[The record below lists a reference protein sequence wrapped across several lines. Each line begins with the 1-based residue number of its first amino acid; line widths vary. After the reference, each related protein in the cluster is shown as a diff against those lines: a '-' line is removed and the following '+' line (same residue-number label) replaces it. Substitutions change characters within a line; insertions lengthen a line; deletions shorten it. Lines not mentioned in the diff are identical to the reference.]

1 MKIQSI
7 LTLAATAA
15 FIASASA
22 STSVTWFGPS
32 SAPNSNAN
40 WPGGTTYTN
49 NFGVAFKTG
58 PSGTYAMDWATIT
71 LNTSSQT
78 AGSASFTLALR
89 NTTNATAYS
98 AVAGTSSYATDVVS
112 FTMPTTTAT
121 SFTLSLTV
129 ADIPNISSYE
139 MAADTAYSL
148 ILYAP
153 SVNIGMG
160 RTTGYASGTTNNNY
174 TVNSGFSALN
184 TFRNSSTYYNS
195 TNSYPTLAI
204 SFGESA
210 VPEPSGLLTTGALVA
225 SGLLLRR
232 RSKNSL

>member
-1 MKIQSI
+1 MKIQSL

-22 STSVTWFGPS
+22 STSVTWFGPTA
-32 SAPNSNAN
+32 APNSNAN
-40 WPGGTTYTN
+40 WPGGTAYTN

-58 PSGTYAMDWATIT
+58 ASGTYAMDWATIT
-71 LNTSSQT
+71 LNTSTQT
-78 AGSASFTLALR
+78 AGSASFKLELR

-112 FTMPTTTAT
+112 FTMPTTTST
-121 SFTLSLTV
+121 SFTLSLTL

-153 SVNIGMG
+153 SIGIGMG

-174 TVNSGFSALN
+174 TVNSEFSALN
-184 TFRNSSTYYNS
+184 TFRNNLTYQNSSS
-195 TNSYPTLAI
+195 SFPSLAI
-204 SFGESA
+204 SFGENT
-210 VPEPSGLLTTGALVA
+210 VPEPTSIFLTAFAGGAM
-225 SGLLLRR
+225 LLRR
-232 RSKNSL
+232 KR

>member
-1 MKIQSI
+1 MKIQS
-7 LTLAATAA
+7 LLSLAATAA

-32 SAPNSNAN
+32 NTPSSSAN
-40 WPGGTTYTN
+40 WPAINGTYN
-49 NFGVAFKTG
+49 QNFGVAFKTG
-58 PSGTYAMDWATIT
+58 PSSTYAMDWATIT
-71 LNTSSQT
+71 LNTSTVT

-98 AVAGTSSYATDVVS
+98 AVAGTTSYAMDVVS

-121 SFTLSLTV
+121 NFTLSLTA

-153 SVNIGMG
+153 SKAIGMG
-160 RTTGYASGTTNNNY
+160 RTIGFASGTTNNDY

-184 TFRNSSTYYNS
+184 TFRNNSTYSNS
-195 TNSYPTLAI
+195 ANSFPSLAI
-204 SFGESA
+204 SFGENT
-210 VPEPSGLLTTGALVA
+210 VPEPTSIVLTMLA
-225 SGLLLRR
+225 SGVMLLRR
-232 RSKNSL
+232 KR

>member
-1 MKIQSI
+1 MKIQDF
-7 LTLAATAA
+7 LTLAATSAL
-15 FIASASA
+15 ITSASA
-22 STSVTWFGPS
+22 ATSVTWFGPS
-32 SAPNSNAN
+32 ATPNSNAN
-40 WPGGTTYTN
+40 WPAGTAYTN

-58 PSGTYAMDWATIT
+58 PSGAYAMDWVTII
-71 LNTSSQT
+71 LSTSAQT

-98 AVAGTSSYATDVVS
+98 AVAGTNSYATDVVS
-112 FTMPTTTAT
+112 LTMPTTTST
-121 SFTLSLTV
+121 IFTLSLTA

-153 SVNIGMG
+153 SIGIGMG

-184 TFRNSSTYYNS
+184 SFRNNSTYSNNANS
-195 TNSYPTLAI
+195 FPSLAI
-204 SFGESA
+204 SFGENT
-210 VPEPSGLLTTGALVA
+210 VPEPTSVVLTMLA
-225 SGLLLRR
+225 SGVMLLRR
-232 RSKNSL
+232 KR

>member
-1 MKIQSI
+1 MKIQSL

-15 FIASASA
+15 LIASASA

-32 SAPNSNAN
+32 TSPNSNAN
-40 WPGGTTYTN
+40 WPGGTAYTN

-121 SFTLSLTV
+121 SFTLSLTA

-139 MAADTAYSL
+139 MEADTAYSL

-153 SVNIGMG
+153 SIGIGMG

-174 TVNSGFSALN
+174 TVNSEFSALN
-184 TFRNSSTYYNS
+184 TFRNNSTYQNS
-195 TNSYPTLAI
+195 GSSFPSLAI
-204 SFGESA
+204 SFGENT
-210 VPEPSGLLTTGALVA
+210 VPEPTSIFLTAFAGGAM
-225 SGLLLRR
+225 LLRR
-232 RSKNSL
+232 KR